1 VPAVRPSTANKN
13 TRTLVAL
20 WHEAIDQDRNEQP
33 AKRIKPLREDLD
45 ALPCWTPDELA
56 RLLASSRQQRPVKR
70 LPCPTDAFFLALVL
84 VAYDTASRISAI
96 MAATPADLDWGTGR
110 LTLRAKTTKGR
121 KCKVVGL
128 SDQTLAAVK
137 AIYNPSWAYLF
148 PWPFDRSQRPWRS
161 LTDRLKQIL
170 QRAGLPDGR
179 IHLWHKIRRTTAT
192 ELTIKE
198 GIEAARKHLDHSA
211 ESVTRR
217 YLDPRRL
224 DETKHS
230 AAILPRPQIDAGG

>member
-1 VPAVRPSTANKN
+1 
-13 TRTLVAL
+13 
-20 WHEAIDQDRNEQP
+20 
-33 AKRIKPLREDLD
+33 
-45 ALPCWTPDELA
+45 
-56 RLLASSRQQRPVKR
+56 
-70 LPCPTDAFFLALVL
+70 
-84 VAYDTASRISAI
+84 
-96 MAATPADLDWGTGR
+96 
-110 LTLRAKTTKGR
+110 
-121 KCKVVGL
+121 
-128 SDQTLAAVK
+128 
-137 AIYNPSWAYLF
+137 LF